1 MERSKNQDCVQD
13 VEAERYRIKIID
25 IINSINNECVL
36 KKIYTV
42 AITHKSI
49 LDEKEG
55 G

>member
-1 MERSKNQDCVQD
+1 MENQVCAQD
-13 VEAERYRIKIID
+13 MKVEEYRKKIIN
-25 IINSINNECVL
+25 IINLIDNERVL